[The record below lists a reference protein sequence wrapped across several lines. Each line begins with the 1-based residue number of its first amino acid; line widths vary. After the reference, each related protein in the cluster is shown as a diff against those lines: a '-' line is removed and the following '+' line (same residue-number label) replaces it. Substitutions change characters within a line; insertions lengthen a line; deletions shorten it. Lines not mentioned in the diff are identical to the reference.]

1 MDLRYMKQLRNFL
14 HLLDCWPHRLLGEDV
29 KPFPLRSIRVLVTEW
44 IIILVGGVIFLR
56 ANINERDFIE
66 LGQTYLT
73 IFLTAFG
80 IQRVTI
86 SLSKSYQELMNDF
99 VLEIHLFHHRQKSKY
114 SEYMY
119 QHIHKICT
127 VLVSLMYAEAIIS
140 SVLFNVTPLY
150 KNYKKGMFSQER
162 PSDKRFE
169 LSVYYSLPF
178 VNQETNLFAYIVVSI
193 FNVTLTFDC
202 GLIYCG
208 LDANLAIIV
217 FHIWGHLKILDN
229 TLRSIPTP
237 VEMRNHIPRFDDKLS
252 YTKEENEKVAAML
265 KYIIHHHRLIM
276 GFMTKTSSA
285 FGPTLCLY
293 LLFHQISGCFL
304 LLECSTMDAESLGRY
319 AALTVIFFQLLIQ
332 ICVIVELL
340 GSQSETLKD
349 AVYSIPWES
358 MDTSNRKL
366 VLFLLCNVQE
376 PIRLKPMGMVSL
388 GVQTMATVRAV
399 LHYVR
404 SEPVQINTDA

>member
-208 LDANLAIIV
+208 LDWQPFPAALI
-217 FHIWGHLKILDN
+217 
-229 TLRSIPTP
+229 RSS
-237 VEMRNHIPRFDDKLS
+237 V
-252 YTKEENEKVAAML
+252 
-265 KYIIHHHRLIM
+265 RLL
-276 GFMTKTSSA
+276 G
-285 FGPTLCLY
+285 GRPTLHLPVRG
-293 LLFHQISGCFL
+293 LHSRIFL
-304 LLECSTMDAESLGRY
+304 PYRLSVLRAMCTAHRY
-319 AALTVIFFQLLIQ
+319 ATAKLH
-332 ICVIVELL
+332 IC
-340 GSQSETLKD
+340 
-349 AVYSIPWES
+349 Y
-358 MDTSNRKL
+358 
-366 VLFLLCNVQE
+366 
-376 PIRLKPMGMVSL
+376 
-388 GVQTMATVRAV
+388 
-399 LHYVR
+399 
-404 SEPVQINTDA
+404 